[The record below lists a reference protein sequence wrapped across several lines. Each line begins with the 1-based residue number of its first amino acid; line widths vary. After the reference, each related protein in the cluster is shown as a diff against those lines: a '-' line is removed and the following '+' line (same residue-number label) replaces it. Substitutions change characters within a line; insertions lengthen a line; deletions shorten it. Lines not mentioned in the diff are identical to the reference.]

1 MARPPIPALSELR
14 KNPISRDQV
23 RTFSYVLRAIALGRL
38 PGEQALS
45 RQAVLSRLLAALVM
59 SAALWY
65 YITDQE
71 NPVVRSQPFTLQ
83 VVPQHVPKELA
94 IRSGLTTVTVTAR
107 GLQDAVNSPQQ
118 LTPYVDLSGVS
129 PSAREVTVPIQL
141 SGKKPDLQYTI
152 SPATL
157 SLRLEPIVY
166 NSIPVVFNPQSSL
179 PISLVEEGQSITPNV
194 LTVSGPADEV
204 SQISEAVVSAPL
216 ATLAPP
222 NAETSNFSISF
233 TLVPQL
239 QDKAGHT
246 ITTGTFL
253 PANTRVQVTLLLGV
267 SFQVRTIT
275 IAPVVFGGP
284 PLGYQLDQIQPQ
296 PLTVTVLGP
305 PDEVNSVKAI
315 STDLI
320 NLQGITHSMTLTTHL
335 DINSLPPNVIL
346 YYPNR
351 PTSTDTAQTSPVW
364 KVQVSIS
371 TTQTSDVLPV
381 AVQAENVSPF
391 LKAVPSAKFL
401 QAYVSGPYVAIA
413 KLGPLVVH
421 LNLANK
427 RQGVYTFHPTL
438 TLPSGITA
446 SISPTTVKVLLIP

>member
-1 MARPPIPALSELR
+1 LNELR
-14 KNPISRDQV
+14 KNPISREQV

-45 RQAVLSRLLAALVM
+45 RKAVFSRLLAALVM

-83 VVPQHVPKELA
+83 VVPQHVPKQLA
-94 IRSGLTTVTVTAR
+94 IRSGLTSVTVTAR
-107 GLQDAVNSPQQ
+107 GLQDAVNGPQQ
-118 LTPYVDLSGVS
+118 LTPYVDLSDVS
-129 PSAREVTVPIQL
+129 PTAREVTVPIQL

-157 SLRLEPIVY
+157 SLQLEPLVT
-166 NSIPVVFNPQSSL
+166 NSIPVIFNPQSSL

-204 SQISEAVVSAPL
+204 QQIYQAVVSAPL
-216 ATLAPP
+216 STVAPP
-222 NAETSNFSISF
+222 NAETSNFSTSF
-233 TLVPQL
+233 TLVPDL
-239 QDKAGHT
+239 VDKNGHP
-246 ITTGTFL
+246 ISTGTFL
-253 PANTRVQVTLLLGV
+253 AANTTVRVTLLLGV

-275 IAPVVFGGP
+275 IAPIVVGGP
-284 PLGYQLDQIQPQ
+284 PFGYELDQLQPE

-315 STDLI
+315 STDPI
-320 NLQGITHSMTLTTHL
+320 NLQGITQSMTLTTHL

-351 PTSTDTAQTSPVW
+351 PSSNNTTQTSPVW

-371 TTQTSDVLPV
+371 MTQVSDLLPASV
-381 AVQAENVSPF
+381 AVDNVSPF
-391 LKAVPSAKFL
+391 LQAIPSVKFL
-401 QAYVSGPYVAIA
+401 HVYVSGPYVAIM

-438 TLPSGITA
+438 SLPGGIAA
-446 SISPTTVKVLLIP
+446 SISPTTIKVLLTP